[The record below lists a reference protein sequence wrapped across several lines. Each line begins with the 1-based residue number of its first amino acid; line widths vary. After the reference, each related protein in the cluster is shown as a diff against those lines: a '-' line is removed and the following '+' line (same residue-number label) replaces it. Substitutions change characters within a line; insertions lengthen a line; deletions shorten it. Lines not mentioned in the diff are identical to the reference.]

1 MKIPIIKNDSID
13 SIELHNE
20 VLKLDRSNYSKTVKS
35 WFNKDYL
42 FKNESIIRKPI
53 EEKDFSYLGTKST
66 GGRPI
71 QCFTLS
77 LDLCKL
83 IAINSESK
91 FKKEFVQWLLSL
103 ENQHETGL
111 AFTSEQVISLI
122 DLSKAMC
129 LVSIQK
135 EVERK
140 HFDLYAQPQ
149 TWWNYRAA
157 LLGYSKDSLIEAMK
171 AVNKKHNSTRESL
184 LKLDANELI
193 RTGVIDF
200 MLALGKSQEYA
211 KNVGGLCYDMASKME
226 LGKLIWDDTK
236 PDSLGINKPFC
247 NTIKQTY
254 KQLK

>member
-1 MKIPIIKNDSID
+1 MLRINENNRVLGREIHTKI
-13 SIELHNE
+13 E
-20 VLKLDRSNYSKTVKS
+20 SKTAQ
-35 WFNKDYL
+35 Y
-42 FKNESIIRKPI
+42 SIWINRAI
-53 EEKDFSYLGTKST
+53 QDADLEEGKDFYTILYKST
-66 GGRPI
+66 GGRP
-71 QCFTLS
+71 
-77 LDLCKL
+77 
-83 IAINSESK
+83 
-91 FKKEFVQWLLSL
+91 KKEYEFTIDAAKEICLLERNEKGKEIRRWLIELSK
-103 ENQHETGL
+103 QHETGL
-111 AFTSEQVISLI
+111 AFTSEQILSLI
-122 DLSKAMC
+122 DLSKCMC

-149 TWWNYRAA
+149 SWWNYRAA

-171 AVNKKHNSTRESL
+171 AVNKKHNSIRESL

-200 MLALGKSQEYA
+200 MLAVGKSQEYA
-211 KNVGGLCYDMASKME
+211 KNVGGICYDMASKME